1 MSDLKTTP
9 PESPGK
15 SGFAEANSLAAPSRP
30 APLRVLHESEVLAEE
45 IDALGH
51 MNVRFYGAR
60 ALASTDRLLA
70 ELGVSAGD
78 FGATTPL
85 VYELPGLFTR
95 YQREQHTGS
104 PLLVMGGLL
113 DVSDEGLR
121 FYHELRNPER
131 DELAASFVHDL
142 RLRVPGEEEPLEIPD
157 SVRKELEASRIEFP
171 EQGRPRSIDLDRAP
185 VAPSF
190 DDAIA
195 DGLAFRMPRPVE
207 ANDCDAEGRL
217 SAEMR
222 PFYMWG
228 GDPIPPLSRVDGPPL
243 VELPDGEKMGWASM
257 ETRSVM
263 VEQPVAGM
271 RVQSFCAT
279 VEIARKTNL
288 RRYWVYDVDTKRLLL
303 SNEVVELA
311 LHLGQRRAIE
321 IPEEIRSE
329 METKL
334 RADLR

>member
-1 MSDLKTTP
+1 MSDLKTTHSGTSG
-9 PESPGK
+9 SPT
-15 SGFAEANSLAAPSRP
+15 

-70 ELGVSAGD
+70 ELGVDAGE

-85 VYELPGLFTR
+85 AYELPGLFTR

-104 PLLVMGGLL
+104 PLVVMGGLL
-113 DVSDEGLR
+113 DVTEEGLR
-121 FYHELRNPER
+121 FYHELRNPEK

-142 RLRVPGEEEPLEIPD
+142 RLRVPGEPDPLSIPD
-157 SVRKELEASRIEFP
+157 SVRKDLERSRIEFP
-171 EQGRPRSIDLDRAP
+171 ERGRPRSIDLDRAL
-185 VAPSF
+185 VAPTF
-190 DDAIA
+190 DDAIEG
-195 DGLAFRMPRPVE
+195 GLAFRLARPVE
-207 ANDCDAEGRL
+207 AEDCDAEGRL
-217 SAEMR
+217 TAETR

-228 GDPIPPLSRVDGPPL
+228 GDPLPPLKRSDGPML
-243 VELPDGEKMGWASM
+243 VELPDGAKMGWASM

-271 RVQSFCAT
+271 RVQSFSAT

-288 RRYWVYDVDTKRLLL
+288 RRYWVYDVDSKRLLL

-311 LHLGQRRAIE
+311 LHLGERRAME
-321 IPEEIRSE
+321 IPAEIRAD
-329 METKL
+329 MEKKL